1 MTTTPQRLDA
11 AITDV
16 LATWAT
22 ETGQPPPSSLFCAEA
37 HPLDESTLCRRLD
50 GHPGV
55 HAAAGDDVWD
65 PA

>member
-1 MTTTPQRLDA
+1 MTATPQRLDA

-22 ETGQPPPSSLFCAEA
+22 ETGQSPPAAIFCAEP
-37 HPLDESTLCRRLD
+37 HPLDESILCRRID
-50 GHPGV
+50 GLCPP
-55 HAAAGDDVWD
+55 HAADADDVWD